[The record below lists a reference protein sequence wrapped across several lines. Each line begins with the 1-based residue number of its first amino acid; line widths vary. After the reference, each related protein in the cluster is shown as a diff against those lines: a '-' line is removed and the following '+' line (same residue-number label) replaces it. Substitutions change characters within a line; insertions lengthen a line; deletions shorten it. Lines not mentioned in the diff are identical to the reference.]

1 MKNRHLLTLAAV
13 LFCGITLAEDKKPAV
28 VHVDVNAAEKLVKE
42 GKVVVLDVRTADE
55 HKEARIAGSK
65 NVDFTES
72 DFEKKAGELDK
83 SKSYLVHCASG
94 RRSTASLEVLQKLGF
109 QQLYHLDGGIKA
121 WQAAGK
127 PVEKK

>member
-1 MKNRHLLTLAAV
+1 MKTRHLLTLAAA
-13 LFCGITLAEDKKPAV
+13 LFCGITFAEDKKPEV
-28 VHVDVNAAEKLVKE
+28 VHVDANGADKLVKE

-65 NVDFTES
+65 NVDFTEN

-83 SKSYLVHCASG
+83 SKSYLIHCGSG

-109 QQLYHLDGGIKA
+109 QHLYHLDGGLKA